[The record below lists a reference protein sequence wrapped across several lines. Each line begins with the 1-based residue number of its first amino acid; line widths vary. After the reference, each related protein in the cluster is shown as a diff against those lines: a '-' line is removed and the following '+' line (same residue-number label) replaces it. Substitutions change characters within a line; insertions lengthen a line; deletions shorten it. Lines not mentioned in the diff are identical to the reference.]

1 MYKNITTLIFDM
13 DGVITSENKYWN
25 TARITVWEILSSDSY
40 IGLNNY
46 FDEGDS
52 FLDQLA
58 LLGKNVISSDFIYEL
73 KRRAVNSNWDL
84 TFFVLSLHLIS
95 ILHSLKETQPE
106 FWIKFLNANSLSIEQ
121 QFTQLRE
128 FLSSQTCNFKNS
140 DIVIGQFWQETE
152 SLTGSAVVEYLYP
165 FSKAILNT
173 DMHYLKPKGE
183 LWKLCYRNFQEW
195 YGGKGD
201 YSLPDEDTV
210 VDLSELKQMFSKLCE
225 LRKYSLGIATGRPRS
240 EVIHPM
246 LALGLLSYFEGSRI
260 ATYDEVLQAE
270 ELASQLGKHVL
281 LAKPHP
287 FVLLKAIHPD
297 EDVRVLYTEEF
308 QSLDRSY
315 AAYIGDAASD
325 VVAAKCSNCISI
337 GVLTGCV
344 DGRAIA
350 SQQKML
356 IDSGCNVILSSVLDL
371 PNLLGV

>member
-201 YSLPDEDTV
+201 YSLPDDDTV

-246 LALGLLSYFEGSRI
+246 LALGLLDYFEKSRI

-270 ELASQLGKHVL
+270 ELASQLSKHVL

>member
-84 TFFVLSLHLIS
+84 AFFVLSLHLIS

-152 SLTGSAVVEYLYP
+152 SLTGTAVVEYLHP

-183 LWKLCYRNFQEW
+183 LWKLCYHNFQEW
-195 YGGKGD
+195 YEGKGD
-201 YSLPDEDTV
+201 YSLPDDDTV

-246 LALGLLSYFEGSRI
+246 LALGLLSYFEGPRI

-356 IDSGCNVILSSVLDL
+356 IDSGCNVILSSVFDL

>member
-84 TFFVLSLHLIS
+84 AFFVLSLHLIS

-152 SLTGSAVVEYLYP
+152 SLTGTAVVEYLHP

-183 LWKLCYRNFQEW
+183 LWKLCYHNFQEW
-195 YGGKGD
+195 YEGKGD
-201 YSLPDEDTV
+201 YSLPDDDTV

>member
-152 SLTGSAVVEYLYP
+152 SLTGTAVVEYLHP

-183 LWKLCYRNFQEW
+183 LWKLCYHNFQEW
-195 YGGKGD
+195 YEGKGD
-201 YSLPDEDTV
+201 YSLPDDDTV

-297 EDVRVLYTEEF
+297 EDVRVLYTEDF
-308 QSLDRSY
+308 QNLDRSY

-325 VVAAKCSNCISI
+325 VVAAKRSNCISI

>member
-152 SLTGSAVVEYLYP
+152 SLTGTAVVEYLHP

-183 LWKLCYRNFQEW
+183 LWKLCYHNFQEW
-195 YGGKGD
+195 YEGKGD
-201 YSLPDEDTV
+201 YSLPDDDTV

-297 EDVRVLYTEEF
+297 EDVRVLYTEGF

>member
-152 SLTGSAVVEYLYP
+152 SLTGTAVVEYLHP

-183 LWKLCYRNFQEW
+183 LWKLCYHNFQEW
-195 YGGKGD
+195 YEGKGD
-201 YSLPDEDTV
+201 YSLPDDDTV

>member
-1 MYKNITTLIFDM
+1 MYENITTLIFDM

-25 TARITVWEILSSDSY
+25 TARLTVWEILSSDSY

-73 KRRAVNSNWDL
+73 KKRAVNSNWDL

-95 ILHSLKETQPE
+95 ILHSLKENQPE
-106 FWIKFLNANSLSIEQ
+106 FWSTFLNTNSLSIEQ
-121 QFTQLRE
+121 QLIQLKGL
-128 FLSSQTCNFKNS
+128 LSNQAYNFKDS
-140 DIVIGQFWQETE
+140 DVLIGRFWQETE
-152 SLTGSAVVEYLYP
+152 SLTGTAVVEYLHP

-183 LWKLCYRNFQEW
+183 LWKLCYHNFQEW
-195 YGGKGD
+195 YEGKRD
-201 YSLPDEDTV
+201 YSLPDDDTV
-210 VDLSELKQMFSKLCE
+210 VTLSGLKQMFSKLCE
-225 LRKYSLGIATGRPRS
+225 SRKYSLGIATGRPRS
-240 EVIHPM
+240 EVINPM
-246 LALGLLSYFEGSRI
+246 LALGLLDYFEKSRI

-270 ELASQLGKHVL
+270 ELASQLSKHVL

-315 AAYIGDAASD
+315 VAYIGDAASD
-325 VVAAKCSNCISI
+325 VVAAKRSNCISI

-344 DGRAIA
+344 DGRVIA

-356 IDSGCNVILSSVLDL
+356 VDSGCNVILSSVLDL

>member
-95 ILHSLKETQPE
+95 ILHSLKENQPE
-106 FWIKFLNANSLSIEQ
+106 FWIKFLNINSLSIEQ

-128 FLSSQTCNFKNS
+128 FLSSQTCNFKDS
-140 DIVIGQFWQETE
+140 DILIGQFWQETE
-152 SLTGSAVVEYLYP
+152 SLTGTAVVEYLHP
-165 FSKAILNT
+165 FSKALLNT

-183 LWKLCYRNFQEW
+183 LWKLCYHNFQEW
-195 YGGKGD
+195 YEGKGD
-201 YSLPDEDTV
+201 YSLPDDDTV

-246 LALGLLSYFEGSRI
+246 LVLGLLDYFDESRI

-270 ELASQLGKHVL
+270 ELASQLSKHVL

-287 FVLLKAIHPD
+287 FVLLKAIHPG

-325 VVAAKCSNCISI
+325 VVAAKRSNCISI

-344 DGRAIA
+344 DGREIA

-356 IDSGCNVILSSVLDL
+356 VDSGCNVILNSVLDL

>member
-84 TFFVLSLHLIS
+84 AFFVLSLHLIS

-152 SLTGSAVVEYLYP
+152 SLTGTAVVEYLHP

-183 LWKLCYRNFQEW
+183 LWKLCYHNFQEW
-195 YGGKGD
+195 YEGKGD
-201 YSLPDEDTV
+201 YSLPDDDTV

-270 ELASQLGKHVL
+270 ELASQLSKHVL

>member
-1 MYKNITTLIFDM
+1 
-13 DGVITSENKYWN
+13 
-25 TARITVWEILSSDSY
+25 
-40 IGLNNY
+40 LNNY

-152 SLTGSAVVEYLYP
+152 SLAGSAVVEYLYP

-201 YSLPDEDTV
+201 YSLPDDDTV

-297 EDVRVLYTEEF
+297 EDVRVLYTEDF
-308 QSLDRSY
+308 QNLDRSY

-325 VVAAKCSNCISI
+325 VVAAKRSNCISI

-350 SQQKML
+350 SQRKML

>member
-152 SLTGSAVVEYLYP
+152 SLAGSAVVEYLYP

-201 YSLPDEDTV
+201 YSLPDDDTV

-246 LALGLLSYFEGSRI
+246 LALGLLDYFEKSRI

-270 ELASQLGKHVL
+270 ELASQLSKHVL

-297 EDVRVLYTEEF
+297 EDVRVLYTEDF
-308 QSLDRSY
+308 QNLDRSY

-325 VVAAKCSNCISI
+325 VVAAKRSNCISI

>member
-52 FLDQLA
+52 FLDQLT

-84 TFFVLSLHLIS
+84 AFFVLSLHLIS

-152 SLTGSAVVEYLYP
+152 SLTGTAVVEYLHP

-183 LWKLCYRNFQEW
+183 LWKLCYHNFQEW
-195 YGGKGD
+195 YEGKGD
-201 YSLPDEDTV
+201 YSLPDDDTV

-260 ATYDEVLQAE
+260 ATYDEVLQA
-270 ELASQLGKHVL
+270 SS
-281 LAKPHP
+281 
-287 FVLLKAIHPD
+287 I
-297 EDVRVLYTEEF
+297 
-308 QSLDRSY
+308 
-315 AAYIGDAASD
+315 
-325 VVAAKCSNCISI
+325 CI
-337 GVLTGCV
+337 T
-344 DGRAIA
+344 
-350 SQQKML
+350 
-356 IDSGCNVILSSVLDL
+356 
-371 PNLLGV
+371 

>member
-95 ILHSLKETQPE
+95 ILHSLKENQPE
-106 FWIKFLNANSLSIEQ
+106 FWIKFLNINSLSIEQ

-128 FLSSQTCNFKNS
+128 FLSSQTCNFKDS
-140 DIVIGQFWQETE
+140 DILIGQFWQETE
-152 SLTGSAVVEYLYP
+152 SLTGTAVVEYLHP
-165 FSKAILNT
+165 FSKALLNT

-183 LWKLCYRNFQEW
+183 LWKLCYHNFQEW
-195 YGGKGD
+195 YEGKGD
-201 YSLPDEDTV
+201 YSLPDDDTV
-210 VDLSELKQMFSKLCE
+210 VDLSGLKQMFSKLCE

-246 LALGLLSYFEGSRI
+246 LVLGLLDYFDESRI

-270 ELASQLGKHVL
+270 ELASQLSKHVL

-287 FVLLKAIHPD
+287 FVLLKAIHPG

-325 VVAAKCSNCISI
+325 VVAAKRSNCISI

-344 DGRAIA
+344 DGREIA

-356 IDSGCNVILSSVLDL
+356 VDSGCNVILNSVLDL

>member
-40 IGLNNY
+40 IGLKNY

-58 LLGKNVISSDFIYEL
+58 VLGKKVISSDFIYEL

-152 SLTGSAVVEYLYP
+152 SLTGTAVVEYLHP
-165 FSKAILNT
+165 FSEALLNT
-173 DMHYLKPKGE
+173 DMYYLKPKGE
-183 LWKLCYRNFQEW
+183 LWKLCYHNFQEW
-195 YGGKGD
+195 YEGKGD
-201 YSLPDEDTV
+201 YSLPDDDTV
-210 VDLSELKQMFSKLCE
+210 VALSGLKQMFSKLCE
-225 LRKYSLGIATGRPRS
+225 SRKYSLGIATGRPRS
-240 EVIHPM
+240 EVIQPM
-246 LALGLLSYFEGSRI
+246 LALGLLDYFDESRI

-270 ELASQLGKHVL
+270 ELVSQLNKDVR

-297 EDVRVLYTEEF
+297 EDVRVLYAEDF

-325 VVAAKCSNCISI
+325 VVAAKRSNCISI

-356 IDSGCNVILSSVLDL
+356 VDSGCNVVLSSVLDL

>member
-52 FLDQLA
+52 FLDQLT

-84 TFFVLSLHLIS
+84 AFFVLSLHLIS

-152 SLTGSAVVEYLYP
+152 SLTGTAVVEYLHP

-183 LWKLCYRNFQEW
+183 LWKLCYHNFQEW
-195 YGGKGD
+195 YEGKGD
-201 YSLPDEDTV
+201 YSLPDDDTV

>member
-1 MYKNITTLIFDM
+1 
-13 DGVITSENKYWN
+13 
-25 TARITVWEILSSDSY
+25 
-40 IGLNNY
+40 
-46 FDEGDS
+46 
-52 FLDQLA
+52 
-58 LLGKNVISSDFIYEL
+58 
-73 KRRAVNSNWDL
+73 
-84 TFFVLSLHLIS
+84 
-95 ILHSLKETQPE
+95 
-106 FWIKFLNANSLSIEQ
+106 
-121 QFTQLRE
+121 
-128 FLSSQTCNFKNS
+128 
-140 DIVIGQFWQETE
+140 
-152 SLTGSAVVEYLYP
+152 
-165 FSKAILNT
+165 
-173 DMHYLKPKGE
+173 
-183 LWKLCYRNFQEW
+183 
-195 YGGKGD
+195 
-201 YSLPDEDTV
+201 
-210 VDLSELKQMFSKLCE
+210 MFSKLCE

>member
-152 SLTGSAVVEYLYP
+152 SLTGTAVVEYLHP
-165 FSKAILNT
+165 FSKAILNI

-183 LWKLCYRNFQEW
+183 LWKLCYHNFQEW
-195 YGGKGD
+195 YEGKGD
-201 YSLPDEDTV
+201 YSLPDDDTV

-297 EDVRVLYTEEF
+297 EDVRVLYTEGF

>member
-84 TFFVLSLHLIS
+84 AFFVLSLHLIS

-152 SLTGSAVVEYLYP
+152 SLTGTAVVEYLHP

-183 LWKLCYRNFQEW
+183 LWKLCYHNFQEW
-195 YGGKGD
+195 YEGKGD
-201 YSLPDEDTV
+201 YSLPDDDTV

-246 LALGLLSYFEGSRI
+246 LALGLLDYFEKSRI

-270 ELASQLGKHVL
+270 ELASQLSKHVL